1 MLRKALAL
9 AVILATTLLVGCFEV
24 TMETK
29 VHPDGSLDRTV
40 LIDTKQKDLL
50 GAAYGGGTMGT
61 DLDKQFFGEQKEW
74 KKDTTR
80 ITKTD
85 EKDTTY
91 ILKGVGHFASDSA
104 LSKENNPVKLT
115 KQGVFKTVYVYDEVL
130 KLKETSGE
138 STETKKEEPTTP
150 TGMEPKFHM
159 RITMPGTLV
168 KAKSNPDSIIG
179 NTAVWNFVGTNKDLH
194 LMATSEVMNPTA
206 MAILFGLVIV
216 VILIIAIAAFAAL
229 KPKKK
234 ETPPAPAA

>member
-1 MLRKALAL
+1 MLKKALAL

-40 LIDTKQKDLL
+40 QIETKQKDLL

-74 KKDTTR
+74 KKTYTQ
-80 ITKTD
+80 KAG
-85 EKDTTY
+85 EKDTTHL
-91 ILKGVGHFASDSA
+91 LKGEGHFASPAA

-138 STETKKEEPTTP
+138 STETKKEESTTP

-159 RITMPGTLV
+159 RITMPGALV

-206 MAILFGLVIV
+206 MAILFGGVIV